1 MTALCDDM
9 ALKKH
14 IELAKSVLFAEAEG
28 IKATADLLDENFDNA
43 VKVILAT
50 QEYLIV
56 TGVGKSGHIGRKIA
70 ASFASTGTPSF
81 FMHPTEASHGDLGM
95 VRSGCTIL
103 AISNSGESR
112 ELTDVLSYCKK
123 HDIPIIG
130 ITKNKNSTLGRFSS
144 HVLELADTPEA
155 CSNGLAPTTSTTN
168 TLALGDALV
177 VATMEEKGV
186 SRDDFGRHHPGG
198 KLGRGLQTVEDW
210 LLTHPHDTPIV
221 PHDLDVEN
229 LITAISAGQ
238 VGCVAVTSSSGEF
251 IGMVTDGD
259 LRRAITTDFFNK
271 TAENIMTLSPTTLS
285 DKMLMSEVLTVFTKC
300 RISNAFILRS
310 NKPIGVIHIKS
321 LLKEGYL

>member
-1 MTALCDDM
+1 MSAD
-9 ALKKH
+9 KH
-14 IELAKSVLFAEAEG
+14 TKLAKSVLFAEADG
-28 IKATADLLDENFDNA
+28 IKATADLIDENFGNA
-43 VKVILAT
+43 VETILAT
-50 QEYLIV
+50 KEYLIV
-56 TGVGKSGHIGRKIA
+56 TGVGKSGHIGRKLA

-95 VRSGCTIL
+95 VRRGCTIL

-123 HDIPIIG
+123 NSIPIIS
-130 ITKNKNSTLGRFSS
+130 ITKNENSTLGRFSS
-144 HVLELADTPEA
+144 HILRLANTPEV

-210 LLTHPHDTPIV
+210 LLTHPHDTPVV
-221 PHDLDVEN
+221 PHDLDIEN
-229 LITAISAGQ
+229 LITAISTGQ
-238 VGCVAVTSSSGEF
+238 VGCVAVTNANGDF

-271 TAENIMTLSPTTLS
+271 TAKDIMTLQPTTLS
-285 DKMLMSEVLTVFTKC
+285 NATLMNEVITVFTKN
-300 RISNAFILRS
+300 RISNAFILRD